1 MQNQTNDVG
10 EFVETPNEL
19 ENSINDL
26 PEAPSDLLE
35 TPNDS
40 ENSVSDLVEAPN
52 DLLESP
58 NDAENSI
65 SDLLETS
72 SDSENSVSDFVET
85 PNNLLETSNDSEN
98 SVSDFVETSIRITTP
113 TPLPQVKPSTLKE
126 SRTATTCDKVD
137 LQEIKEYFPTT
148 SFKTVGDLTTHI
160 IKNWRAVFEVDEA
173 ESRLVKAL
181 AENNVLKDKIAMLE
195 ATSNA
200 SEAQIA
206 TLSKKLNDAQ
216 TSNSNLS
223 GTISPEAHQAA
234 LKAAQ
239 ESFTAKVKEIAE
251 KIQDE
256 AEKGMFKTFNQS
268 VVEAAKDIYKK
279 LKDDFDGSLFNFY
292 TSKLMTEKEFLESF
306 VELIN
311 LKFNTQI
318 NS

>member
-1 MQNQTNDVG
+1 MQNQTNNVG
-10 EFVETPNEL
+10 YFVETPNEL

-35 TPNDS
+35 TPNDF
-40 ENSVSDLVEAPN
+40 ENSVSDFVEAP
-52 DLLESP
+52 
-58 NDAENSI
+58 

-72 SDSENSVSDFVET
+72 SDAENSISDFVEVPSNLLETSDDSNNSISDSNDFVET
-85 PNNLLETSNDSEN
+85 PLK
-98 SVSDFVETSIRITTP
+98 VTP
-113 TPLPQVKPSTLKE
+113 TLPQAKPTTLKDA
-126 SRTATTCDKVD
+126 RTATTCDKVD
-137 LQEIKEYFPTT
+137 LQEIKDFFPTT

-160 IKNWRAVFEVDEA
+160 IKNWRSVFEVAEA
-173 ESRLVKAL
+173 ESQLIKAL
-181 AENNVLKDKIAMLE
+181 TENNVLKEKIAELE
-195 ATSNA
+195 VGKKSLSEALAANHNKVGELAKEIGELKTSN
-200 SEAQIA
+200 
-206 TLSKKLNDAQ
+206 T
-216 TSNSNLS
+216 NLS
-223 GTISPEAHQAA
+223 GTISQEAHQAA

-256 AEKGMFKTFNQS
+256 AEKSMFKTFNQS

-306 VELIN
+306 VELIS